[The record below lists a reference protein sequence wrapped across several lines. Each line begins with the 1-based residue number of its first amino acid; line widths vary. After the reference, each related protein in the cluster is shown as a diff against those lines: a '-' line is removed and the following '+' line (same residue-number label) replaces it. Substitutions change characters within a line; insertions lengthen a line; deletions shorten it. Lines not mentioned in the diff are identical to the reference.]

1 MDGVPPGDLQP
12 GDTDAD
18 GIRAAWQSDGD
29 GGGVVVVGAA
39 LPELLAIVPIDAL
52 GLGKELMP
60 TAGSWER
67 DGDIA
72 RFIPRFAAV
81 SGTVFAVVGRQDA
94 GQGWSER
101 ARVVAPGARPASTT
115 VVESIDPGCD
125 QVPANLLRFSVT
137 FSEAMEEGTAAG
149 RIHLHDAGGAELPG
163 TLLEMPPELWDR
175 DRRRLTVLLEPG
187 RIKRGLQP
195 NAQAGPPLREGTMV
209 SVVIDA
215 EMRDAA
221 GAELAAG
228 AQRSYR
234 VGPAVRSRVDP
245 ARWDVRW
252 PEAGQDRLVIRF
264 DRPLDR
270 ALAQRCIRVMDGNGQ
285 PVPGRASLDVNSS
298 VWVFTPAASN
308 GLHTLSLH
316 VDTRLEDL
324 AGNSVRRVF
333 DRDLHRADDDSI
345 DASLIVLTPDGRV
358 DRRP

>member
-1 MDGVPPGDLQP
+1 MDGG
-12 GDTDAD
+12 
-18 GIRAAWQSDGD
+18 GIRAAWESD
-29 GGGVVVVGAA
+29 GVVVVGTAPPA
-39 LPELLAIVPIDAL
+39 LLAIVPIDAL
-52 GLGKELMP
+52 RLGKDLMP

-72 RFIPRFAAV
+72 RFFPRFAPV
-81 SGTVFAVVGRQDA
+81 GGTVFAVVGRQDA
-94 GQGWSER
+94 RQGWSER
-101 ARVVAPGARPASTT
+101 ARVVAPGAHPAPTT
-115 VVESIDPGCD
+115 IVETIDPGSD
-125 QVPANLLRFSVT
+125 QVPANLIRFSVT

-149 RIHLHDAGGAELPG
+149 RIHLRDASGAELPG

-195 NAQAGPPLREGTMV
+195 NVQAGPPVREGAVV

-215 EMRDAA
+215 DIRDAT

-234 VGPAVRSRVDP
+234 VGAAVRSRVDP

-252 PEAGQDRLVIRF
+252 PEAAQDPLVIRF

-270 ALAQRCIRVMDGNGQ
+270 ALAQRCIRLMDGHGQ
-285 PVPGRASLDVNSS
+285 PVPGRASLDENSS
-298 VWVFTPAASN
+298 LWVFTPADCDGA
-308 GLHTLSLH
+308 TLGALWSLH

-333 DRDLHRADDDSI
+333 DRDVQRADDDSI
-345 DASLIVLTPDGRV
+345 EASLVVLTPDGRV
-358 DRRP
+358 ERRP

>member
-1 MDGVPPGDLQP
+1 VQPGDL
-12 GDTDAD
+12 DAD
-18 GIRAAWQSDGD
+18 GIRAVWESD
-29 GGGVVVVGAA
+29 GVVVAGTA

-52 GLGKELMP
+52 RLGKDLVP

-81 SGTVFAVVGRQDA
+81 GGTVFAVVGRQDA
-94 GQGWSER
+94 RQDWSER
-101 ARVVAPGARPASTT
+101 ARVVAPGAHQARTT
-115 VVESIDPGCD
+115 VVETIDPGCD

-149 RIHLHDAGGAELPG
+149 RIHLHDASGAELAG
-163 TLLEMPPELWDR
+163 TLLDMPPELWDR

-195 NAQAGPPLREGTMV
+195 NVQAGPPLREGEMV

-215 EMRDAA
+215 DIRDAT

-234 VGPAVRSRVDP
+234 VGAAVRSRVDP

-252 PEAGQDRLVIRF
+252 PEAVQDPLVIRF
-264 DRPLDR
+264 DRALDR
-270 ALAQRCIRVMDGNGQ
+270 ALAQRCIRLMDGHGES
-285 PVPGRASLDVNSS
+285 VPGHASLDENSP
-298 VWVFTPAASN
+298 VWVFTPADRDGE
-308 GLHTLSLH
+308 GLDAAWALH

-333 DRDLHRADDDSI
+333 DRDVQGADDDSI
-345 DASLIVLTPDGRV
+345 DASLVVLTPDGRV
-358 DRRP
+358 EARP

>member
-1 MDGVPPGDLQP
+1 MDAG
-12 GDTDAD
+12 
-18 GIRAAWQSDGD
+18 GIRAVWESD
-29 GGGVVVVGAA
+29 GVVVAGTA

-52 GLGKELMP
+52 SLGNELMP

-81 SGTVFAVVGRQDA
+81 GGTVFAVVGRQDA
-94 GQGWSER
+94 RQGWSER
-101 ARVVAPGARPASTT
+101 ARVVATGTRPAPTT
-115 VVESIDPGCD
+115 VVETIDPGCD

-149 RIHLHDAGGAELPG
+149 RIHLHDASGAELQG
-163 TLLEMPPELWDR
+163 TLLDMPPELWAR

-195 NAQAGPPLREGTMV
+195 NVQAGPPLREGAIV

-215 EMRDAA
+215 DMRDAT
-221 GAELAAG
+221 GAELAIG

-234 VGPAVRSRVDP
+234 VGAAVRSRVDP
-245 ARWDVRW
+245 ARWEVRW
-252 PEAGQDRLVIRF
+252 PEAVRDPLVIRF

-270 ALAQRCIRVMDGNGQ
+270 ALAQRCIRLMDGHGQ
-285 PVPGRASLDVNSS
+285 PVPGHASLDENSS
-298 VWVFTPAASN
+298 TWVFTPADYDGA
-308 GLHTLSLH
+308 GLGAAWSLH

-333 DRDLHRADDDSI
+333 DRDMQRADDDSI
-345 DASLIVLTPDGRV
+345 DASSVVLTPDGRV
-358 DRRP
+358 ETRP